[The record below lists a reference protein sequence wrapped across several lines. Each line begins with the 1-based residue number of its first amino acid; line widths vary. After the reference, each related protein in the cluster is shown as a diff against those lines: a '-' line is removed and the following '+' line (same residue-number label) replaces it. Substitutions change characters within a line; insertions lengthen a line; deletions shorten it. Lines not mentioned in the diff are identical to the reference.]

1 MSEPF
6 MDGSEGK
13 WMTNPS
19 DVEKIMD
26 HYWKSGFQ
34 IHLHTNGD
42 KAMAL
47 VLENVER
54 LSQKYPRKNHKTTIE
69 HAGYFTKDQAD
80 ILASLGCY
88 VSAQPYYHFALKNA
102 YSKQGLGLKKASQI
116 TPLKW
121 LEDRNVLTALHSDFT
136 MAPAQPLLQMWIAV
150 NRKTV
155 EDVGEDG
162 KDGED
167 GGVPDPFAISV
178 QEAFK
183 AVTINVI
190 KIKGLFTLH
199 NVKIQKSFR
208 HSHFT

>member
-1 MSEPF
+1 

-47 VLENVER
+47 VLENVQK
-54 LSQKYPRKNHKTTIE
+54 LCQKYPRKNHKTTIE
-69 HAGYFTKDQAD
+69 HAGFFTKDQAD

-121 LEDRNVLTALHSDFT
+121 LEDRNVLMALHSDFT

-155 EDVGEDG
+155 EDVGEEVQGDG
-162 KDGED
+162 D
-167 GGVPDPFAISV
+167 VPDPFAISV

-190 KIKGLFTLH
+190 RIQIFHSVDIWQFFCHSYFT
-199 NVKIQKSFR
+199 
-208 HSHFT
+208 